1 MPVKLLL
8 STSPTDPKIRG
19 RKPEGFSMRGC
30 AGSRSSRAR
39 KSFLPIM
46 TCLTGAVVGRALHR
60 RHKLLHR
67 SLARDCLRSLFQE
80 FPCYFPLLNRGN
92 LDPNGTSARRRQKQG
107 LEQGFSRALLSPA
120 RSPKSLVF
128 IGFFGLAQNEKFSR
142 KWSAG
147 ILPAWTA
154 QVSRRRTRTPAVHLA
169 AEPKPLDE
177 RASCS
182 RRRK

>member
-1 MPVKLLL
+1 MRTYHELKMPVTLLL
-8 STSPTDPKIRG
+8 STRPTDPKIRR
-19 RKPEGFSMRGC
+19 RKPEGFSMRGY

-92 LDPNGTSARRRQKQG
+92 LDLNGRSARGRQKQG
-107 LEQGFSRALLSPA
+107 LEHGFNRAVLSPA
-120 RSPKSLVF
+120 RPPKSLVF
-128 IGFFGLAQNEKFSR
+128 IGFFGLAQSEKFSR

-147 ILPAWTA
+147 ILPASA
-154 QVSRRRTRTPAVHLA
+154 MQVSRRRPQAPVVHRQLNQN
-169 AEPKPLDE
+169 L
-177 RASCS
+177 
-182 RRRK
+182 

>member
-1 MPVKLLL
+1 MRTYHERKMPVTLLL
-8 STSPTDPKIRG
+8 STRPTDPKIRR
-19 RKPEGFSMRGC
+19 RKPEGFSMRGY

-67 SLARDCLRSLFQE
+67 SVARDCLRSLYRE

-92 LDPNGTSARRRQKQG
+92 LDLNGRSARGRQKQG
-107 LEQGFSRALLSPA
+107 LEHGFNRAVLSPA
-120 RSPKSLVF
+120 RPPKSLVF
-128 IGFFGLAQNEKFSR
+128 IGFFGLAQSEKFSR

-147 ILPAWTA
+147 ILPASA
-154 QVSRRRTRTPAVHLA
+154 MQVSRRRPQAPVVHRQLNQN
-169 AEPKPLDE
+169 L
-177 RASCS
+177 
-182 RRRK
+182 